1 MKQNTL
7 AVALC
12 RDGHTECDP
21 DRHTKVVYIRGKN
34 RRVWKLTRSSID
46 EVAARDDETQ
56 TVT

>member
-46 EVAARDDETQ
+46 AARDDETQ